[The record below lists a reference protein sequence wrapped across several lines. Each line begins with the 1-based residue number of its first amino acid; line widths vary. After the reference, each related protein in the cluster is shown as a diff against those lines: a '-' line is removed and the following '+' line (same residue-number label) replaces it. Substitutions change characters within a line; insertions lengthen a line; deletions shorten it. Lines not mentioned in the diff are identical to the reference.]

1 MASTPVRGRP
11 RRTSLADDVYD
22 ELLTRLFDDTLPPG
36 TALNIDALS
45 KDLDVSP
52 TPVREALARLE
63 ATGLVR
69 REALRGYRA
78 APMLNA
84 KELDDLM
91 YTRSVIE
98 PANAGLA
105 AAHIDADFLRTLDES
120 IDKLSTAPRGPSFA
134 DYHAYW
140 QADEQ
145 FHDVIA
151 KRADNTFLYRAFE
164 SLGGQAQRFRMFGGL
179 GVSDADFAI
188 AEHRAIRDALATGEP
203 ATATAAMREHI
214 LNVRARSLAQVDD
227 DSRSSAPHPR

>member
-1 MASTPVRGRP
+1 M
-11 RRTSLADDVYD
+11 ADDVYD
-22 ELLTRLFDDTLPPG
+22 ELLARLFDDTLPPG
-36 TALNIDALS
+36 TPLNIDALS

-78 APMLNA
+78 APMLSA

-105 AAHIDADFLRTLDES
+105 AAHVDTAFLAALDDS
-120 IDKLSTAPRGPSFA
+120 IAKLSTAPTGPTFA
-134 DYHAYW
+134 EYHLYW

-145 FHDVIA
+145 FHELIA
-151 KRADNTFLYRAFE
+151 THADNTFLHRAFE

-179 GVSDADFAI
+179 GVSDAEFAI
-188 AEHRAIRDALATGEP
+188 AEHEAIRDALATEVP
-203 ATATAAMREHI
+203 EAAAAAMLDHI
-214 LNVRARSLAQVDD
+214 QKVRARSLAQVG
-227 DSRSSAPHPR
+227 RGEAAGPT